1 MVKDKKRNYAKEN
14 AWENQPEQVERRM
27 ARNRARAAA
36 MRKGL
41 VKKGD
46 GKEVDHLGFNRKGEL
61 NNKKVKVVSRKANRS
76 RQPKRDGSND

>member
-14 AWENQPEQVERRM
+14 KWESSPEQVARRV

-46 GKEVDHLGFNRKGEL
+46 GKEVDHLGFNRKGAL
-61 NNKKVKVVSRKANRS
+61 DNSKVKVVSRTTNRK
-76 RQPKRDGSND
+76 RQPKRDGSHD

>member
-1 MVKDKKRNYAKEN
+1 MVKDKTRNYAKEN
-14 AWENQPEQVERRM
+14 AWENQPEQVARRM

-46 GKEVDHLGFNRKGEL
+46 SKEVDHLGFNRKGAL
-61 NNKKVKVVSRKANRS
+61 DNSKVKVVSRKANRS
-76 RQPKRDGSND
+76 RQPKRSGKDD

>member
-14 AWENQPEQVERRM
+14 AWEDQPEQVARRM

-46 GKEVDHLGFNRKGEL
+46 GKEVDHSGFNRKGDL
-61 NNKKVKVVSRKANRS
+61 DNSKVKVVSRKVNRS
-76 RQPKRDGSND
+76 RQPKRSGIHD